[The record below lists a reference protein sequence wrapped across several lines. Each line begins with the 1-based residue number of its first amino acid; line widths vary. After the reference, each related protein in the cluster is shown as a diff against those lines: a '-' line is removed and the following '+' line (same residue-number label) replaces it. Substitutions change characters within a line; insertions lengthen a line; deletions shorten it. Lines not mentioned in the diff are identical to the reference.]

1 MQRRIILA
9 GVAAL
14 TGVAAW
20 LWLRRSR
27 SLSDGEWQAAYA
39 KPLTPPTAPLKTY
52 HLGHSLVGRD
62 MPAMLAQLAGHDHRS
77 QLGWGASLQQ
87 HWNGDVP
94 GFAEENAH
102 RHHQPAH
109 PAINSGTYDALIFTE
124 MVELRDAIRWHDSA
138 SALAEW
144 AEVARAATP
153 AARLYL
159 YETWHRLDDP
169 AGWLQRIDADLPD
182 LWEGQLLRPA
192 MARAGVGTIH
202 VIPGGQV
209 MAAAVRAIE
218 EGAVPGLTS
227 RHDLFQPGDTIHF
240 NDLGAYLMALTHY
253 AVLYHRSPEGLPHQL
268 TRADGSAAQA
278 MTAQAAKV
286 LQQVV
291 WQVVTRY
298 PATGVAQVR

>member
-1 MQRRIILA
+1 MQRRMILA
-9 GVAAL
+9 GLAAL
-14 TGVAAW
+14 AGFAAW
-20 LWLRRSR
+20 RWVPRPR
-27 SLSDGEWQAAYA
+27 SLSDGDWQAAFA
-39 KPLTPPTAPLKTY
+39 TPLTPPTGPLKTY

-62 MPAMLAQLAGHDHRS
+62 MPAMLAQLAGHNHRS

-102 RHHQPAH
+102 PNHHPAH
-109 PAINSGTYDALIFTE
+109 PAISSGTYDALIFTE

-138 SALAEW
+138 SALADW
-144 AEVARAATP
+144 ATVARAATP

-169 AGWLQRIDADLPD
+169 AGWLTRIDTDLPA

-192 MARAGVGTIH
+192 MAQAGGGPIYI
-202 VIPGGQV
+202 IPGGQV
-209 MAAAVRAIE
+209 MAAAARAIE
-218 EGAVPGLTS
+218 AGDVPGLTS

-240 NDLGAYLMALTHY
+240 NDLGAYLMALTHH
-253 AVLYHRSPEGLPHQL
+253 AVLYHRSPEGLPHAL
-268 TRADGSAAQA
+268 TRADGQPAQA
-278 MTAQAAKV
+278 MTAEAAKV